1 LSSGRGIETSRRLYI
16 THPSI
21 SEAVSSL
28 ESELGI
34 KLFSRDGHVARLTPE
49 VQVFYEEPIKTL
61 AQAERSIAIAQ
72 RAAKGEIGR
81 LGIGFIGFASG
92 SFLPESA
99 QLQSSLSRSG
109 GQDLAVWQKK
119 AFDCSQIVSRTAGR
133 TTSRDSKKDTLPI
146 NPGDRVFLSPDWNIR
161 RIAIT
166 PPRLLCV

>member
-72 RAAKGEIGR
+72 RAAKGEIGG

-92 SFLPESA
+92 RSPRICSA
-99 QLQSSLSRSG
+99 TK
-109 GQDLAVWQKK
+109 LAIQEWRTGPGCL
-119 AFDCSQIVSRTAGR
+119 AEEGTFDCSQIVSGTAGR
-133 TTSRDSKKDTLPI
+133 TTSRDSKKTRYP
-146 NPGDRVFLSPDWNIR
+146 
-161 RIAIT
+161 
-166 PPRLLCV
+166 